1 MRSIG
6 RLQQEPHEFLIAAY
20 WGTVRAGRGAVGD
33 VGGKGLCWAMFHL
46 PEHDLWLSSQAF
58 DSGYAG
64 GGIGDADE
72 EFELPTD
79 GYHPLAYLLP
89 IEWRSVGGGQLA
101 YPELQV
107 SALLRALLSGEV
119 GHASVGDV
127 EVAYMEPMDE
137 ATQDED
143 GVYSCTYRVGLWGPH
158 WGVALNPDESLTT
171 AIILGF

>member
-20 WGTVRAGRGAVGD
+20 WGTVRSGRGAVGD
-33 VGGKGLCWAMFHL
+33 GGGKGLCWAMFHL

-58 DSGYAG
+58 DSGYADG
-64 GGIGDADE
+64 GQDG
-72 EFELPTD
+72 EFGLPTK
-79 GYHPLAYLLP
+79 GYHPLAYLMP
-89 IEWRSVGGGQLA
+89 IEWRATGGGQVA

-119 GHASVGDV
+119 GHASTGDV
-127 EVAYMEPMDE
+127 EVAYMEPMGE
-137 ATQDED
+137 PEQDDD
-143 GVYSCTYRVGLWGPH
+143 GVYSCTYRVGLWGSY

-171 AIILGF
+171 VIILGF